1 MSLNGI
7 GPDSTGGTARIGV
20 LLDDLHL
27 TAEDLTELVKQ
38 AVRRVLQTVEQ
49 ARAPATKTP

>member
-1 MSLNGI
+1 
-7 GPDSTGGTARIGV
+7 V

-27 TAEDLTELVKQ
+27 TAEDLTQVGKR

-49 ARAPATKTP
+49 ARASTLRNPDGS